1 MWEVLFSFSIAV
13 TALAI
18 APGPDNIFVLTQ
30 SVVYG
35 SSYGIAVT
43 TGLVSGCLVH
53 TTLVAFGISKLMTQS
68 PTVFYGIK
76 IAGALYLLYLAWSVL
91 KSDASISINSTTTP
105 QKNYLQLYKQ
115 GVIMNVLNP
124 KVTLFFMA
132 LFPGFIWNTESDTIT
147 QFYILGFIFMGISF
161 LVFSLIAI
169 LSGKVAD
176 FIRQNKHTGVFLKW
190 LQISV
195 FIGIAIF
202 LLLP

>member
-1 MWEVLFSFSIAV
+1 MWEVLFSFSFAV
-13 TALAI
+13 MALAI

-43 TGLVSGCLVH
+43 AGLVSGCLVH
-53 TTLVAFGISKLMTQS
+53 TTLVAFGVSKLMAQS

-91 KSDASISINSTTTP
+91 KSDASISIDSTTTP
-105 QKNYLQLYKQ
+105 KKSYLQLYKQ

-132 LFPGFIWNTESDTIT
+132 LFPGFLWNTESDTVT
-147 QFYILGFIFMGISF
+147 QFYILGFVFMGISF
-161 LVFSLIAI
+161 VIFSIIAL
-169 LSGKVAD
+169 LSGKVSG
-176 FIRQNKHTGVFLKW
+176 FIRQNRHTGEFLKW
-190 LQISV
+190 LQIFV

-202 LLLP
+202 LFLP